1 MLKHLRVSSER
12 VSSNAKGVKI
22 GLFLCYNNSIGSHTM
37 KRNFL
42 FFNRRKQILTGF
54 FRVQHSVIGSMS
66 FLLKLLRCAMDAFQ
80 NVFDPL

>member
-1 MLKHLRVSSER
+1 MLEHLRVSSER
-12 VSSNAKGVKI
+12 VSLNVKGVKI
-22 GLFLCYNNSIGSHTM
+22 GLFLRYNSIGSHTM

-42 FFNRRKQILTGF
+42 FFNRRKRILTGF